1 MFGCFVIFYLCV
13 FVFIITMIYAAYKAL
28 RMTNSNVESIFEWPI
43 ESSNQPSGYEIFELR
58 HPSIPYIHA
67 FVALFPRAL
76 TLAHLLFCILVSLT
90 TTQTLI
96 KVAAHKQ
103 LSRPLSSMC
112 LHF

>member
-76 TLAHLLFCILVSLT
+76 TLAH
-90 TTQTLI
+90 
-96 KVAAHKQ
+96 
-103 LSRPLSSMC
+103 
-112 LHF
+112 